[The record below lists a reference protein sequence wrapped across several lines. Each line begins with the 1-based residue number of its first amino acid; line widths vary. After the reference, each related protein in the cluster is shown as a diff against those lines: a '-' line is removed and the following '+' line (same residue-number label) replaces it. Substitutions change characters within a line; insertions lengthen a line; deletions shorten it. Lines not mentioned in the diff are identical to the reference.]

1 MVHVRFE
8 GRSYDMSEAQAHIK
22 VGMDDTQIKER
33 LAQYFDIHRNR
44 FSDYVIDRTSNGDL
58 IIRPEAV
65 YG

>member
-8 GRSYDMSEAQAHIK
+8 GRSYDLPENQLNIEPQMNDS
-22 VGMDDTQIKER
+22 QIKER
-33 LAQYFDIHRNR
+33 LAQHFDVAQHRLG
-44 FSDYVIDRTSNGDL
+44 SYVVDRPSSGDL